1 MNRLHYLIIFF
12 VVLLIAAYSNWLL
25 TTFRPDKLT
34 GPRPVRHDPDYFI
47 EGVTATVMQVGGQ
60 PRYRL
65 RSQRIEHY
73 PDDHSL
79 ALTEP
84 RADYFR
90 PDLPAW
96 HLRAE
101 RGRIYDRGERVFL
114 DGAVFMNRPAD
125 RKRPAAELET
135 RDLELLPQQ
144 EYAETAARARLRLGR
159 NTLAGTGMQL
169 FLKQGRLELL
179 ADGEGTYVPR

>member
-47 EGVTATVMQVGGQ
+47 EGVTATVMQLGGQ

-65 RSQRIEHY
+65 RARRIEHY

-84 RADYFR
+84 RDDYFR

-101 RGRIYDRGERVFL
+101 RGRIYDRGEQVFL
-114 DGAVFMNRPAD
+114 DGAVSMKRPAD

-169 FLKQGRLELL
+169 FLKQGHLELL